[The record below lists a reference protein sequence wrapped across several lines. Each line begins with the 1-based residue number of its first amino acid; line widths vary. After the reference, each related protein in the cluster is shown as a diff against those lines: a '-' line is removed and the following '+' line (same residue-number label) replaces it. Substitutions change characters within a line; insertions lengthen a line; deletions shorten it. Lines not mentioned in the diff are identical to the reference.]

1 MIPLQSLPATPLTET
16 APPTPAANS
25 TTSLTDARERP
36 DRQDQ
41 DGFEG
46 DADEYAAL
54 PPADRGKAA
63 YLFLL
68 AGYSLEVSMLGLPEV
83 SDS

>member
-1 MIPLQSLPATPLTET
+1 MIPLQSLPATPITESV
-16 APPTPAANS
+16 PPTPAANS
-25 TTSLTDARERP
+25 TTSLTSTHEPERS

-41 DGFEG
+41 DGFDG
-46 DADEYAAL
+46 NADEFAAL

-68 AGYSLEVSMLGLPEV
+68 AGYSLEVKSLQALSG
-83 SDS
+83 